1 MWLMYD
7 FLHFTVFVTESFPQ
21 QLSHGT
27 ANIILYIVYLYHVEI
42 HPAEMCHR
50 IYLTAAYNYHP
61 KKAIWQCILLEPG
74 SQKITFKTLFVC
86 VHNAFNLETMT
97 QQKLLFASQ

>member
-27 ANIILYIVYLYHVEI
+27 ANIVLYIYYALI

-50 IYLTAAYNYHP
+50 IYVTAVYNYHS
-61 KKAIWQCILLEPG
+61 KKSNMTMYLIG
-74 SQKITFKTLFVC
+74 TKFSKITFKTLFVS

-97 QQKLLFASQ
+97 QQNP

>member
-7 FLHFTVFVTESFPQ
+7 FLHFTVFVIESFPQ

-27 ANIILYIVYLYHVEI
+27 ANIVLFIYHVQI
-42 HPAEMCHR
+42 HPAEMCHG
-50 IYLTAAYNYHP
+50 IYVIAASNYHS
-61 KKAIWQCILLEPG
+61 KKAIWQCVLLESG

-86 VHNAFNLETMT
+86 VYKAFNLETMT
-97 QQKLLFASQ
+97 QQNL